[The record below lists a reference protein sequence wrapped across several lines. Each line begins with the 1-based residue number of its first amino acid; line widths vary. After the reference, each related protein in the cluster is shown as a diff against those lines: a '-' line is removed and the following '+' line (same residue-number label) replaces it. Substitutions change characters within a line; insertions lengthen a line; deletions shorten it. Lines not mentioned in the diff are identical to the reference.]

1 MKAIIEIYAKLI
13 KSGKKTIDDVPEKDR
28 TDVEAAFADLYKTN
42 IVNETAEANNE

>member
-28 TDVEAAFADLYKTN
+28 QDVETALAELYKYETVETN
-42 IVNETAEANNE
+42 N

>member
-28 TDVEAAFADLYKTN
+28 QDVEAALAELY
-42 IVNETAEANNE
+42 INETVETNN